1 VLAALLCALSFG
13 HNATAAPAEVNT
25 EVGIGSEAQT
35 SPLFQVSPIGTPI
48 YLEGLQRL
56 RNKHLTASAGVHWLS
71 EPGQSV
77 HVSVA
82 ASAMFK
88 RAPSHPDFDFTM
100 WSAQPTLHWTL
111 AGWGL
116 GAGPSWQRIGVAGR
130 RFRDTPGWQVSVS
143 RPDDDDLLTLVA
155 ERGRYRH
162 SAEWQDLD
170 AQATT
175 ALLQWQRSFKSSPVE
190 TTQLT
195 LHFAQES
202 NLQGLDELSH
212 RSRALQWGADGQWA
226 GLSWA
231 VLGSWQRSRFAA
243 SAFDGEAPRRDRS
256 WTLDMSISQ
265 PLDTRHALKFGFSHS
280 RNHSTVPL
288 YDQRYRQLTCS
299 LTSRW

>member
-1 VLAALLCALSFG
+1 M
-13 HNATAAPAEVNT
+13 AAPVEVNT
-25 EVGIGSEAQT
+25 EVGVGSEAQT
-35 SPLFQVSPIGTPI
+35 SPLFRLSPVGTPI
-48 YLEGLQRL
+48 YLEGLQRM
-56 RNKHLTASAGVHWLS
+56 RSEHMTSSAGVNWLS
-71 EPGQSV
+71 EPSKALNF
-77 HVSVA
+77 SVA
-82 ASAMFK
+82 ANALVK
-88 RAPSHPDFDFTM
+88 HAPTQSDFDF
-100 WSAQPTLHWTL
+100 SLLAAQPTMHWAL
-111 AGWGL
+111 PGWSVGT
-116 GAGPSWQRIGVAGR
+116 GPTWQSLRVAGR
-130 RFRDTPGWQVSVS
+130 RFRDTPGWQVSIT
-143 RPDDDDLLTLVA
+143 RPQDQDLLNLVA

-170 AQATT
+170 ARATT
-175 ALLQWQRSFKSSPVE
+175 TLLQWQRSFKSSPVE
-190 TTQLT
+190 STQLT

-265 PLDTRHALKFGFSHS
+265 PLNTRHALKFGFSHS